1 MKARIKSLFTR
12 NIGWKILSIII
23 AGLFW
28 LIAVNIIDPTTKRTF
43 EGVPV
48 EILNESAITSANQVY
63 EVLSGNTVDVTITS
77 KRSLVERLNAGNF
90 TATADLT
97 ELSSVNA
104 VAIQVKLNK
113 NPENVPYELDWG
125 SAMLKVKLEERVSS
139 KFKVEIQT
147 EGELGEGYVLG
158 TVKAKPNIIEV
169 AGGISK
175 MKKIDHV
182 GAVIQLGGETEGFS
196 VKAKPMAY
204 DAMGDI
210 VDATNLTFSAT
221 NIKVSVGVRRTMDVP
236 IEITTVGQP
245 AEGYHLIQTDRQPES
260 VRVSAEDPEL
270 LTENLMIK
278 LEVDI
283 EGATS
288 DVEKEI
294 DITSYLGEDYVIEDG
309 IKVVSVRCEIGR
321 SGQRSLSFTGT
332 DIEVKN
338 LRQGY
343 AVNFPDAEQ
352 HYQVSLSGSDDVLRD
367 VTISDLNPYID
378 ISGMGE
384 GEHSVVVNFSPP
396 IGVRVSTSVSIRID
410 ISKIETEQ
418 TETPEETEEPAE
430 ETEEP
435 TSTPEPPSEE

>member
-1 MKARIKSLFTR
+1 MKARIKSFFTR

-28 LIAVNIIDPTTKRTF
+28 LISVNIIDPTTKRTF
-43 EGVPV
+43 EGIPV
-48 EILNESAITSANQVY
+48 EILNETAITSANQVY
-63 EVLSGNTVDVTITS
+63 EVLSGNVVDVSITS
-77 KRSLVERLNAGNF
+77 KRSLVERLNAGDF

-104 VAIQVKLNK
+104 VAIQVKLNR
-113 NPENVPYELDWG
+113 NPQNVPYELDWG
-125 SAMLKVKLEERVSS
+125 SAMLKVKLEDRISS
-139 KFKVEIQT
+139 KFKVDIQT

-169 AGGISK
+169 AGGVSK

-182 GAVIQLGGETEGFS
+182 GAVIRLNGETEGFS

-204 DAMGDI
+204 DSMGDV

-221 NIKVSVGVRRTMDVP
+221 SIKVNVGVRQTMDVP
-236 IEITTVGQP
+236 VEVTTVGQP

-260 VRVSAEDPEL
+260 VRVSAEDPSL
-270 LTENLMIK
+270 LTEDLVIK

-283 EGATS
+283 EGATA

-309 IKVVSVRCEIGR
+309 VTVVSVRCEIGR
-321 SGQRSLSFTGT
+321 SGQRSLSFTGS

-338 LRQGY
+338 LSPGY
-343 AVNFPDAEQ
+343 AVNFPDTEA
-352 HYQVSLSGSDDVLRD
+352 HYQVSLSGSDSVIKN
-367 VTISDLNPYID
+367 VTI
-378 ISGMGE
+378 
-384 GEHSVVVNFSPP
+384 
-396 IGVRVSTSVSIRID
+396 
-410 ISKIETEQ
+410 
-418 TETPEETEEPAE
+418 
-430 ETEEP
+430 
-435 TSTPEPPSEE
+435 